1 MDLSKEGDGCYFS
14 NTNKIYLSP
23 LPFLCIMKD
32 KSIYGRVDVL
42 LPHFLH
48 LLLKQA
54 LPPQTPL
61 SLLKTFVFFLS
72 VPPNS
77 TCSVLDFDP
86 FISCKCAFFGSSLRF
101 VTTHN

>member
-1 MDLSKEGDGCYFS
+1 MCLYREKKKSASERLMRNVAVMDLSKEGDGCYFS

-32 KSIYGRVDVL
+32 KSKYGRVDVL

-61 SLLKTFVFFLS
+61 SLLKTCVFFIFS
-72 VPPNS
+72 PK
-77 TCSVLDFDP
+77 LD
-86 FISCKCAFFGSSLRF
+86 L
-101 VTTHN
+101 